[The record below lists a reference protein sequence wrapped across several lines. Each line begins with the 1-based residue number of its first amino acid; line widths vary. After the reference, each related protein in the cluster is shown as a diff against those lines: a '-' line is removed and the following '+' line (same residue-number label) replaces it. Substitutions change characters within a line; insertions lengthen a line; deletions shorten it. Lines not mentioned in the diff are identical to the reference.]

1 MSIYLKYLYTLI
13 YITRQQFATMVK
25 SFKRRNVH
33 RVRRKSARNN
43 NKFGANAKEMGM
55 MGAVL
60 GFSALQTNTEN
71 GHDSAA
77 GAQEFMAGGRN
88 GKSLD
93 ASVLILTFMEM
104 LNTIKIFHWSTL
116 SYPSHKATDELH
128 SKMSE
133 LVDSF
138 IEQYIGGVGGGK
150 IPVFHVH
157 GKGGHN
163 IPFCE
168 CKSLE
173 HFRTKLAE
181 YKTFL
186 VSLTE
191 RLDGVS
197 ELLNIRDEMLG
208 EIDQAV
214 YLLRLK

>member
-1 MSIYLKYLYTLI
+1 MIYLHKIRILI
-13 YITRQQFATMVK
+13 YANIYYTMVK
-25 SFKRRNVH
+25 SFRRKNVH
-33 RVRRKSARNN
+33 RVRRKSARIHN
-43 NKFGANAKEMGM
+43 NAKELGM

-60 GFSALQTNTEN
+60 GFSALQTNSGSEHEGT
-71 GHDSAA
+71 A
-77 GAQEFMAGGRN
+77 GAHEFMAGGRGGSKGRN

-93 ASVLILTFMEM
+93 ASVLILTFMEI
-104 LNTIKIFHWSTL
+104 LNTIKIFHWYTL

-138 IEQYIGGVGGGK
+138 IEKYIGGVGGGK
-150 IPVFHVH
+150 TPVFHDR
-157 GKGGHN
+157 GGHN

-186 VSLTE
+186 ISLTE
-191 RLDGVS
+191 RLDGVT

>member
-1 MSIYLKYLYTLI
+1 
-13 YITRQQFATMVK
+13 MVK
-25 SFKRRNVH
+25 SFRRKNVH
-33 RVRRKSARNN
+33 RVRRKSSRNN
-43 NKFGANAKEMGM
+43 RIHNNAKELGM
-55 MGAVL
+55 IGAVL
-60 GFSALQTNTEN
+60 GFSALQTNSGSEHE
-71 GHDSAA
+71 GAAGAEA
-77 GAQEFMAGGRN
+77 GAQELMAGGRGGRGSQGGRG

-93 ASVLILTFMEM
+93 ASVLILTFMEI

-138 IEQYIGGVGGGK
+138 IEKYIGGVGGGK
-150 IPVFHVH
+150 TPSFHV
-157 GKGGHN
+157 KGGHN

-191 RLDGVS
+191 RLDGVT

>member
-1 MSIYLKYLYTLI
+1 
-13 YITRQQFATMVK
+13 MVK
-25 SFKRRNVH
+25 SFKRKNVH

-43 NKFGANAKEMGM
+43 NKFGANAKELGM

-60 GFSALQTNTEN
+60 GFSALQTNSEN
-71 GHDSAA
+71 GDDSAA

-88 GKSLD
+88 SKSLD

-138 IEQYIGGVGGGK
+138 IEKYIGGVGGGK
-150 IPVFHVH
+150 TPVFHDR
-157 GKGGHN
+157 GGHN

-186 VSLTE
+186 ISLTGP
-191 RLDGVS
+191 LDGVS

>member
-1 MSIYLKYLYTLI
+1 
-13 YITRQQFATMVK
+13 MVK
-25 SFKRRNVH
+25 SFRRKNVH
-33 RVRRKSARNN
+33 RVRRKSARNHP
-43 NKFGANAKEMGM
+43 NAKELGM

-60 GFSALQTNTEN
+60 GFSALQTNSGSEHEGTA
-71 GHDSAA
+71 GAGAGAGA
-77 GAQEFMAGGRN
+77 GAQELMAGGQGGRGGRGGRG

-93 ASVLILTFMEM
+93 ASVFILTFMEI

-150 IPVFHVH
+150 TPSFHV
-157 GKGGHN
+157 KGGHN

-191 RLDGVS
+191 RLDGVT
-197 ELLNIRDEMLG
+197 ELLNIRDEMIG

>member
-1 MSIYLKYLYTLI
+1 
-13 YITRQQFATMVK
+13 MVK
-25 SFKRRNVH
+25 SFRRKNVH
-33 RVRRKSARNN
+33 RVRRKSVRNN
-43 NKFGANAKEMGM
+43 NKFVANAKELGM
-55 MGAVL
+55 IGAVL
-60 GFSALQTNTEN
+60 GFSALQTNSGSEHE
-71 GHDSAA
+71 GAAGAGAEA
-77 GAQEFMAGGRN
+77 GAQELMAGGRGGRGSQGGRG

-93 ASVLILTFMEM
+93 ASVFILTFMEM
-104 LNTIKIFHWSTL
+104 LNTIKIFHWYTL

-150 IPVFHVH
+150 TPSFHV
-157 GKGGHN
+157 KGGHN

-191 RLDGVS
+191 RLDGVT
-197 ELLNIRDEMLG
+197 ELLNIRDEMIG

>member
-1 MSIYLKYLYTLI
+1 MIYLHKIRILI
-13 YITRQQFATMVK
+13 YANIYYTMVK
-25 SFKRRNVH
+25 SFRRKNVH
-33 RVRRKSARNN
+33 RVRRKSARIHN
-43 NKFGANAKEMGM
+43 NAKNNTKELGM

-60 GFSALQTNTEN
+60 GFSALQTNSGTEHE
-71 GHDSAA
+71 GTAGA
-77 GAQEFMAGGRN
+77 GAQELMAGGRG

-93 ASVLILTFMEM
+93 ASVFILTFMEM
-104 LNTIKIFHWSTL
+104 LNTIKIFHWYTL
-116 SYPSHKATDELH
+116 SYPSHKATDDLH

-150 IPVFHVH
+150 TPSFHDR
-157 GKGGHN
+157 GGHN

-191 RLDGVS
+191 RLDGVT
-197 ELLNIRDEMLG
+197 ELLNIRDEMIG

>member
-1 MSIYLKYLYTLI
+1 
-13 YITRQQFATMVK
+13 MVK
-25 SFKRRNVH
+25 SFRRKNVH
-33 RVRRKSARNN
+33 RVRRKSARIHN
-43 NKFGANAKEMGM
+43 NAKELGM

-60 GFSALQTNTEN
+60 GFSALQTNSGSEHE
-71 GHDSAA
+71 GAAGA
-77 GAQEFMAGGRN
+77 GAQELMAGGQGGRGGRGGRG

-93 ASVLILTFMEM
+93 ASVLILTFMEI

-150 IPVFHVH
+150 TPSFHV
-157 GKGGHN
+157 KGGHN

-191 RLDGVS
+191 RLDGVT
-197 ELLNIRDEMLG
+197 ELLNIRDEMIG

>member
-1 MSIYLKYLYTLI
+1 
-13 YITRQQFATMVK
+13 MVK
-25 SFKRRNVH
+25 SFRRKNVH
-33 RVRRKSARNN
+33 RVRRKSSRNN
-43 NKFGANAKEMGM
+43 RIHNNAKELGM

-60 GFSALQTNTEN
+60 GFSALQTNSGSEHEGT
-71 GHDSAA
+71 A
-77 GAQEFMAGGRN
+77 GAGAGAHEFMAGGRGGRGSQGGRG

-93 ASVLILTFMEM
+93 SSVFILTFMEM
-104 LNTIKIFHWSTL
+104 LNTIKIFHWYTL
-116 SYPSHKATDELH
+116 SYPSHKATDDLH

-150 IPVFHVH
+150 TPSFHV
-157 GKGGHN
+157 KGGHN

-191 RLDGVS
+191 RLDGVT
-197 ELLNIRDEMLG
+197 ELLNIRDEMIG